1 MVTGFF
7 LFYFSAFLNSVFRL
21 ILLTMGDM
29 GRIGENALVEMALPD
44 EFFSVASSILA
55 QKFGI

>member
-1 MVTGFF
+1 MVTGLF
-7 LFYFSAFLNSVFRL
+7 LFNFSAYLKSVFRL
-21 ILLTMGDM
+21 ILLTMGDS
-29 GRIGENALVEMALPD
+29 GRIGENALVVMALPD